1 MIGGADKYMA
11 TCRRCYNT
19 NVRIPSSPRPLSNDK
34 ENDIDLSNGLKRKS
48 ESDNLVESNGNC
60 DKITNDFPS
69 KKALFN

>member
-19 NVRIPSSPRPLSNDK
+19 NVRIPSSPRPLANDK

-48 ESDNLVESNGNC
+48 ESDTLIESN
-60 DKITNDFPS
+60 DSRDIITHDYPS

>member
-11 TCRRCYNT
+11 TCRRCYST
-19 NVRIPSSPRPLSNDK
+19 NVRIPSSPRPLANDK

-48 ESDNLVESNGNC
+48 ESDTLIESNDNR
-60 DKITNDFPS
+60 DIITHDFPS